1 MMGTLVVEGLK
12 QIRLRHQLQSLL
24 RIFDC
29 LTDAETTDKNWNV
42 SHNHHLLD
50 CGI

>member
-12 QIRLRHQLQSLL
+12 QIRICHQLRSLL

-50 CGI
+50 CGV

>member
-12 QIRLRHQLQSLL
+12 QIRLRHQSLL

-29 LTDAETTDKNWNV
+29 LTDAEITDKDWNV

-50 CGI
+50 CGV